1 MPGQA
6 RQGVDGGSWRERG
19 LYGSWLPRRSRAV
32 NQILYFP
39 RKEVA
44 RCSQCN
50 LRAARRATREREE
63 EEETGRAVA
72 G

>member
-1 MPGQA
+1 MPG
-6 RQGVDGGSWRERG
+6 RVWIVGVGETAG

-44 RCSQCN
+44 RCN
-50 LRAARRATREREE
+50 LRAGRRAVRERAEE
-63 EEETGRAVA
+63 EAMGAVA